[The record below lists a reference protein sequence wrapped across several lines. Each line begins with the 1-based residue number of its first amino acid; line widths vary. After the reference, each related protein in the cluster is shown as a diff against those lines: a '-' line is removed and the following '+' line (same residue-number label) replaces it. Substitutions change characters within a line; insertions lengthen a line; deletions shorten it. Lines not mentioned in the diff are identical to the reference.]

1 MFKQR
6 TDVTGQ
12 PFSGLV
18 ATFQEGIV
26 YSYNVLGNRPP
37 NVVNGHWMSRT
48 TGDVT
53 FPFVGFDTDTGALLY
68 NVTREYSVSSSA
80 TSGYGK
86 VFAMCSDGYWR
97 AWSMATGQEVW
108 KATYPDAYPWGY
120 FTVYTSAAAY
130 GNFYGCSYSGY
141 INCFD
146 AETGE
151 NKWNYFMGKT
161 TDTSMGHYTAWGAPA
176 VADGKIFYGA
186 GSQHPISSPFERG
199 GHLICLNATTG
210 ELIWQFNAR
219 DGGADS
225 GSKAIAEGKYFVT
238 DSYTGYEFC
247 FDKGQTALTLQVGP
261 KSTVY
266 GSSVEIEG
274 TVKDLSSANQLHPAC
289 VSDAS
294 MEEWMEYCNINA
306 EMPTNATGVEV
317 TLSVLDANNNYRD
330 IGTVTTDPYN
340 DGAFHLAWKPEVP
353 GEFTVY
359 AKFAGTES
367 YWPADLAMTSF
378 VVDEAPEQPAQPEA
392 PVDNTM
398 LMYGI
403 LAAVIVAIVIGLIAV
418 FLTLR
423 KH

>member
-18 ATFQEGIV
+18 ATFEEGIV

-37 NVVNGHWMSRT
+37 NVVNGHWISRT

-97 AWSMATGQEVW
+97 AWSMDTGLEVW

-130 GNFYGCSYSGY
+130 GNFYGASYTGY
-141 INCFD
+141 VNCFD
-146 AETGE
+146 AATGE
-151 NKWNYFMGKT
+151 NKWNYFSGKT
-161 TDTSMGHYTAWGAPA
+161 TETSMGHYATWGAPA
-176 VADGKIFYGA
+176 VADGKIFISE
-186 GSQHPISSPFERG
+186 GSQHPITTPFERG
-199 GHLICLNATTG
+199 ANIVALNATTG
-210 ELIWQFNAR
+210 EVIWKFSLR

-225 GSKAIAEGKYFVT
+225 GTKAIAEGKFFVT
-238 DSYTGYEFC
+238 DSYTGYDFC
-247 FDKGQTALTLQVGP
+247 FGKGKTATTVQVGP
-261 KSTVY
+261 KSSVY
-266 GSSVEIEG
+266 GSHVVIEG
-274 TVKDLSSANQLHPAC
+274 TVKDLSSANQLYPAC
-289 VSDAS
+289 VSDES
-294 MEEWMEYCNINA
+294 MTPWMEYCNING

-317 TLSVLDANNNYRD
+317 TLSVLDSNNNFRD

-340 DGAFHLAWKPEVP
+340 DGFYTFDWAPDIP
-353 GEFTVY
+353 GAFTVY
-359 AKFAGTES
+359 ARFKGTDS
-367 YWPADLAMTSF
+367 YWPSNAASSF
-378 VVDEAPEQPAQPEA
+378 VAHEAPQTVEPEA